1 MTTKV
6 KVMPETLTATATKED
21 LPAINQVIEAA
32 IMRWNLPERVKRLS
46 IPSYFYNEQDL
57 QHLEIVVAKQDNA
70 IIAVAS
76 WEPAENKDTPD
87 NQTGLL
93 LHGLYV
99 HPDKQNHGI
108 GKKLL
113 NAAENAARNK
123 GLNGLLVKAQ
133 ADAVDYFIKQGM
145 HEIRIQNTS
154 RDYAHRL
161 WKAVN

>member
-1 MTTKV
+1 MTIT
-6 KVMPETLTATATKED
+6 PANQDD
-21 LPAINQVIEAA
+21 LDAINRVIEAA
-32 IMRWNLPERVKRLS
+32 IMRWDLPERVKRLS

-57 QHLEIVVAKQDNA
+57 QHLEIVVANQDNS

-76 WEPAENKDTPD
+76 WEPAENKDTPS

-99 HPDKQNHGI
+99 HPDYQNIGI

-113 NAAENAARNK
+113 NAAENATRNK

-133 ADAVDYFIKQGM
+133 ADAVAYFIKQGM
-145 HEIRIQNTS
+145 TEVEIENTS

-161 WKAVN
+161 WKAISG

>member
-1 MTTKV
+1 MHDTFI
-6 KVMPETLTATATKED
+6 TLATKND
-21 LPAINQVIEAA
+21 LPAINKIIEAA

-46 IPSYFYNEQDL
+46 LPSYFYNEQDL
-57 QHLEIVVAKQDNA
+57 HHLDIVVAKQDENL
-70 IIAVAS
+70 IAVAS
-76 WEPAENKDTPD
+76 WEQAENNDIPG

-99 HPDKQNHGI
+99 HPDHQNQGI

-113 NAAENAARNK
+113 EAAENAVRNK

-133 ADAVDYFIKQGM
+133 ADATGYFIKQGM
-145 HEIRIQNTS
+145 VEVEILNTT

-161 WKAVN
+161 WKLVSE

>member
-1 MTTKV
+1 MTIT
-6 KVMPETLTATATKED
+6 PANQDD
-21 LPAINQVIEAA
+21 LDAINRVIEAA
-32 IMRWNLPERVKRLS
+32 IMRWDLPERVKRLS

-57 QHLEIVVAKQDNA
+57 QHLEIVVANQDNS

-76 WEPAENKDTPD
+76 WEPAENKDTPC

-99 HPDKQNHGI
+99 HPDYQNIGI

-113 NAAENAARNK
+113 NAAENATRNK

-133 ADAVDYFIKQGM
+133 ADAVAYFIKQGM
-145 HEIRIQNTS
+145 TEVEIENTS

-161 WKAVN
+161 WKAISG